1 MENREKK
8 IYRRETKP
16 DNRSLK
22 RASVFFLP
30 SLFDLI
36 KSEKIE
42 KEREKRLLCIM
53 RRTNVSAYSI
63 MNSQSE

>member
-1 MENREKK
+1 MENREK
-8 IYRRETKP
+8 IRETKP

-22 RASVFFLP
+22 RASVFFP

-42 KEREKRLLCIM
+42 KERERLLCIM
-53 RRTNVSAYSI
+53 RRTNVSAYSL

>member
-1 MENREKK
+1 MENREIE

-22 RASVFFLP
+22 RASVFFP

-42 KEREKRLLCIM
+42 KEREIIM
-53 RRTNVSAYSI
+53 HHASYECVCL
-63 MNSQSE
+63 